1 MLLRLWTTLLCCICA
16 TFAIAAE
23 PLLLPRPNA
32 LELGTEMFKASQL
45 RVWEATPEEFAKVE
59 RILTADG
66 GLKVVAVS
74 AEDKKPVRITGPDG
88 RTRTLM
94 GRAYEEAPTLR
105 LSRLKTGGYTLRIHP
120 MGIDIAYGPDD
131 QLNAALTTLR
141 QLAWGSAAGWAV
153 PCGTI
158 SDTPRYAHRGYMLD
172 ESRHFTGKAGVKRL
186 LDAMELL
193 KLNVFH
199 WHLTDEPGWRIEIKK
214 YPKLTT
220 IGALGNHT
228 DKSAAA
234 TFYTQDDVRELVAY
248 AEARGIAIIPEID
261 MPGHAA
267 AANRAYPEFS
277 GGGSKKYPDFTFNPA
292 KAETD
297 AFLKDILAEVRTLF
311 PKSSVI
317 HLGGDEVHFGWE
329 QWPNLPEVQK
339 LMAEEKFTKLDEV
352 EGRFVRRMADHLAPT
367 WSQVGL
373 WDEASRFNLPKEKTL
388 LFWWRHDKPQGLKE
402 AADKGYDIILCP
414 RIPLYFDF
422 VQDAAHKSGRRWAG
436 KFAEI
441 QAVHAFPE
449 SLGATLP
456 ANAKIRG
463 LQANLW
469 TETAVTQERRDF
481 LTFPRLLAVSEA
493 AWTQPARKDFTRFTQ
508 AQAAFLPHL
517 EALGLQ
523 PWKGGAEVAK

>member
-1 MLLRLWTTLLCCICA
+1 MPRSLSALLLACA
-16 TFAIAAE
+16 SLVAAE
-23 PLLLPRPNA
+23 PLLLPRPA
-32 LELGTEMFKASQL
+32 SIELGEARLQTTEL
-45 RVWEATPEEFAKVE
+45 RVWQAEPAEFAKAA
-59 RILTADG
+59 RILAADG
-66 GLKVVAVS
+66 TLKVSLVS
-74 AEDKKPVRITGPDG
+74 EESKRPVKIVDG
-88 RTRTLM
+88 QCHPRTLM
-94 GRAYEEAPTLR
+94 GSAFGSDLPVLR
-105 LSRLKTGGYTLRIHP
+105 ISRLKTFGYTLRIQP
-120 MGIDIAYGPDD
+120 TVIDLAYGPED

-141 QLAWGSAAGWAV
+141 QLAWSSPSGWSV

-158 SDTPRYAHRGYMLD
+158 ADTPRYRHRGYMLD
-172 ESRHFTGKAGVKRL
+172 DSRHFTGKAGVLRL

-199 WHLTDEPGWRIEIKK
+199 WHLTDEPGWRLEIKK

-228 DKSAAA
+228 DKSAPAA
-234 TFYTQDDVRELVAY
+234 FYTQADVREIVAY

-277 GGGSKKYPDFTFNPA
+277 GGGSAKYPDFTFDPA
-292 KAETD
+292 SPATE
-297 AFLKDILAEVRTLF
+297 AFLQDILTEVRALF
-311 PKSSVI
+311 PKAPAI

-329 QWPNLPEVQK
+329 QWPKLPTVRQ
-339 LMAEEKFTKLDEV
+339 LMAAEKFTKLDEV

-367 WSQVGL
+367 WDRVAL
-373 WDEASRFNLPKEKTL
+373 WDEASRFDLPKAKTL
-388 LFWWRHDKPQGLKE
+388 LFWWRHDKPQGLKD
-402 AADKGYDIILCP
+402 AADKGYDIVLCP

-436 KFAEI
+436 KFAEL

-456 ANAKIRG
+456 ANARVVG

-481 LTFPRLLAVSEA
+481 LTFPRLLALAES
-493 AWTQPARKDFTRFTQ
+493 AWTPADRKDFARFQQ
-508 AQAAFLPHL
+508 AQTLMLPRIA
-517 EALGLQ
+517 ALGLK
-523 PWKGGAEVAK
+523 PWTGGPEIAK

>member
-1 MLLRLWTTLLCCICA
+1 MR
-16 TFAIAAE
+16 
-23 PLLLPRPNA
+23 R
-32 LELGTEMFKASQL
+32 
-45 RVWEATPEEFAKVE
+45 
-59 RILTADG
+59 
-66 GLKVVAVS
+66 AV
-74 AEDKKPVRITGPDG
+74 
-88 RTRTLM
+88 
-94 GRAYEEAPTLR
+94 
-105 LSRLKTGGYTLRIHP
+105 
-120 MGIDIAYGPDD
+120 
-131 QLNAALTTLR
+131 
-141 QLAWGSAAGWAV
+141 
-153 PCGTI
+153 
-158 SDTPRYAHRGYMLD
+158 
-172 ESRHFTGKAGVKRL
+172 
-186 LDAMELL
+186 
-193 KLNVFH
+193 LNVVG
-199 WHLTDEPGWRIEIKK
+199 LSARDLSSGVMPRLAARAARSAKQSSSAGGRK

-220 IGALGNHT
+220 TGALGNYT
-228 DKSAAA
+228 DKAAPA

-329 QWPNLPEVQK
+329 QWPKLPEVQK
-339 LMAEEKFTKLDEV
+339 LMADEKFTKLDEV

-422 VQDAAHKSGRRWAG
+422 VQDGSHKSGRRWAG